1 LETNGFFIVI
11 KEELPYF
18 FFYGK
23 CVCPTFASLNL
34 NPRIM
39 TRLFKIIAT
48 LEGIS
53 LLALLLIA
61 MPLKYMYNMPEY
73 VRVVGMAH
81 GLLFIVYIIIAS
93 MLKAELKWPLGKY
106 FLICIASVIPFGTFY
121 IEYKY
126 FRNTENE
133 NSENI

>member
-1 LETNGFFIVI
+1 
-11 KEELPYF
+11 
-18 FFYGK
+18 
-23 CVCPTFASLNL
+23 
-34 NPRIM
+34 M

-53 LLALLLIA
+53 LLALLFIA
-61 MPLKYMYNMPEY
+61 MPLKYIWDMPEY

-93 MLKAELKWPLGKY
+93 MLKSELKWPFSKY
-106 FLICIASVIPFGTFY
+106 LIICLASVIPFGTFY

-126 FRNTENE
+126 FKNIENE
-133 NSENI
+133 NS

>member
-1 LETNGFFIVI
+1 
-11 KEELPYF
+11 
-18 FFYGK
+18 
-23 CVCPTFASLNL
+23 
-34 NPRIM
+34 M

-53 LLALLLIA
+53 LLALLFVA
-61 MPLKYMYNMPEY
+61 Y
-73 VRVVGMAH
+73 VYRIDEAVRIIGMAH

-106 FLICIASVIPFGTFY
+106 LIICLASVIPFGTFY

-126 FRNTENE
+126 FRNSEGE
-133 NSENI
+133 DFENI